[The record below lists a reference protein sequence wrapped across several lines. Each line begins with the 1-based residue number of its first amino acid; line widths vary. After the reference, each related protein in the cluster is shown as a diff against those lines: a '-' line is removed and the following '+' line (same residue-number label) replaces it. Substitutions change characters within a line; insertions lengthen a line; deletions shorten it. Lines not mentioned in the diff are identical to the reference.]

1 MSHFNF
7 KFMEKKLN
15 FILYDRPS
23 VDPDAVA
30 LINKVSVTARE
41 LSCALELLEQGQ
53 EIVICLAD

>member
-1 MSHFNF
+1 
-7 KFMEKKLN
+7 MEKKLN

-30 LINKVSVTARE
+30 LINKVSVSARE